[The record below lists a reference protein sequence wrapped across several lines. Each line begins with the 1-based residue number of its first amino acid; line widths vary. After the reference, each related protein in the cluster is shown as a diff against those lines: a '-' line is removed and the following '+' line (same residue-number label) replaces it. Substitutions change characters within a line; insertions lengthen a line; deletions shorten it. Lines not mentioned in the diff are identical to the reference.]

1 MSQFRGVNNLQC
13 CAISLAQVVGS
24 SSSSVKWPK
33 FTLEKSDPILGDFLL
48 VSHNKRQTNKCDIY
62 HRFLGEV
69 YAGKTNLS
77 PELTL
82 VSFITFSC
90 ITATLSDLDRLLIY
104 NDSVSWSRLSSSPP
118 RQPITE
124 LPVNRWP
131 HLKRSYSRFESP
143 FHFCCTSQS
152 QGVSQQC
159 DASQRRSLVH
169 GQEEVLHERAH
180 GSATSPFPPQE
191 VPREVQAAGQEGGL
205 LRLSFVVPIF
215 KPRWSS

>member
-1 MSQFRGVNNLQC
+1 M
-13 CAISLAQVVGS
+13 
-24 SSSSVKWPK
+24 
-33 FTLEKSDPILGDFLL
+33 EKSDPILGDFLL

-124 LPVNRWP
+124 LPVNR
-131 HLKRSYSRFESP
+131 
-143 FHFCCTSQS
+143 
-152 QGVSQQC
+152 
-159 DASQRRSLVH
+159 
-169 GQEEVLHERAH
+169 
-180 GSATSPFPPQE
+180 
-191 VPREVQAAGQEGGL
+191 
-205 LRLSFVVPIF
+205 
-215 KPRWSS
+215 